1 MVSREPSPST
11 CSVTSGQSHTPGP
24 WFRSGMRQKV
34 GGADTHSVI
43 ATVDGKEIIVASV
56 WYDRETHE
64 GFRDANLIAAAPDL
78 LEACLSAE
86 NWLES
91 WASAEPYLSII
102 RAAIKKA
109 THCE

>member
-1 MVSREPSPST
+1 MT
-11 CSVTSGQSHTPGP
+11 KHTPGP
-24 WFRSGMRQKV
+24 WWIDDRRV
-34 GGADTHSVI
+34 ADGALQVQAQHRGEGSSYC
-43 ATVDGKEIIVASV
+43 VASV
-56 WYDRETHE
+56 NGWEVPE
-64 GFRDANLIAAAPDL
+64 ANARLIAAAPDL